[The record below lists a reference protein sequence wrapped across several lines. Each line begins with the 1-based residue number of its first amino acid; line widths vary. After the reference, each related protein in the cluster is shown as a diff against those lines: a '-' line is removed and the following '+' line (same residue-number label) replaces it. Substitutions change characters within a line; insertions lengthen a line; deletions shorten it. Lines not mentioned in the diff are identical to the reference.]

1 MTLNGGEILEEE
13 MTMEIPE
20 GKEISGA
27 KFYCSKHGDITN
39 AMSTIDMTTLDS
51 DNKQNTSVTV
61 LCLRCLTEYYLKLQ
75 KEGEFGT
82 IKISPIFTDKAD
94 NDKAS
99 DKK

>member
-1 MTLNGGEILEEE
+1 MTLNGGRILEKEL
-13 MTMEIPE
+13 TMEIPE

-39 AMSTIDMTTLDS
+39 AMSTIDMTTVDS

-61 LCLRCLTEYYLKLQ
+61 LCLRCLAEYYLKLQ

-82 IKISPIFTDKAD
+82 IKISPIFTDKEK
-94 NDKAS
+94 N
-99 DKK
+99 

>member
-1 MTLNGGEILEEE
+1 MMTLDGGRKKKKEL
-13 MTMEIPE
+13 TMEIPE

-61 LCLRCLTEYYLKLQ
+61 LCLRCLAEYYLKLQ

-82 IKISPIFTDKAD
+82 IKISPIFKVKEK
-94 NDKAS
+94 N
-99 DKK
+99 